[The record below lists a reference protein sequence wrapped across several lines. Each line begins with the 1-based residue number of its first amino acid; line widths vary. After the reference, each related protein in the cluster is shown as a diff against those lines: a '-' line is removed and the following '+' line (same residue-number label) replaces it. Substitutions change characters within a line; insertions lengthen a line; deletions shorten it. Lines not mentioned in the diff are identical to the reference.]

1 MSVGG
6 EFGRRVSDDELCAE
20 VRQAVEGGDED
31 ALRRLG
37 FGGFGG
43 YAQRLSEL
51 MSDSVR
57 EGHDPQAEDFAAI
70 MEEVARP
77 AHYAHHLVNEAGT
90 AVQLAKDEP
99 LGIHMKPIET
109 DFDDEA
115 FRSTVGNAASKDDPT
130 ETAGALADGLGY
142 FVKKLGNDFI
152 KANAEAHSRA
162 GFEVKVKRSGSTKCC
177 PWCAARIGSWA
188 IANAPDGVFGCH
200 ENCSCTVEY
209 TSSTGA
215 KTSARG
221 ANLHRYGA
229 GAFVEVEYQPPHV
242 GAVQGAEKAP
252 HRLTGGAN
260 GGIINQRPLTNANDD
275 YNKALNSKYSKG
287 SDVAKAVYDKYVPK
301 GGAVTS
307 YNSPKAYHSTKN
319 HKVYLDMN
327 KDLNNP
333 RRAGTTWF
341 HEHGHYID
349 RDAGDISHNDGFL
362 RAIKADVKAYENK
375 IKSNFRLA
383 DLSDARIVIGTE
395 FRSLGD
401 ISHSVQDIYGGV
413 IGKPYPNAAYAHM
426 QKYWKS
432 HGRYGVC
439 SEAFAHMFEASF
451 DPDKTELMKQYLP
464 NAWAEFE
471 KLLGGLA

>member
-1 MSVGG
+1 MSIGD
-6 EFGRRVSDDELCAE
+6 EFARLVSDDELCAE
-20 VRQAVEGGDED
+20 VRLAVEGGDED
-31 ALRRLG
+31 TLRRLG
-37 FGGFGG
+37 FGAFAE

-57 EGHDPQAEDFAAI
+57 EGHDPQAEGFAAI

-90 AVQLAKDEP
+90 AVQRAKDEP

-200 ENCSCTVEY
+200 ANCSCTVEY

-221 ANLHRYGA
+221 ANLHRYGT
-229 GAFVEVEYQPPHV
+229 GAFVEVGYEPPHV
-242 GAVQGAEKAP
+242 GAVRGAEKAP

-260 GGIINQRPLTNANDD
+260 GGILSTALKLENFIEADPKKVVSNDCRVKIIQVLKSQGFSFDYDDVRIVDIPPDKEGRYEAIRTNAVATPS
-275 YNKALNSKYSKG
+275 YPIVYLELNKRVFSGKTLEEIDEVFSQQNYCTANSLEEAIIHECGHLRVLKNKTYTAYARIDETLKG
-287 SDVAKAVYDKYVPK
+287 SEFTSPVPERKDKKSLKDLAGTISPYAQKDGLECIAESEVVLFRGEELSDELKKLYDKY
-301 GGAVTS
+301 TS
-307 YNSPKAYHSTKN
+307 
-319 HKVYLDMN
+319 
-327 KDLNNP
+327 
-333 RRAGTTWF
+333 
-341 HEHGHYID
+341 
-349 RDAGDISHNDGFL
+349 
-362 RAIKADVKAYENK
+362 
-375 IKSNFRLA
+375 
-383 DLSDARIVIGTE
+383 
-395 FRSLGD
+395 
-401 ISHSVQDIYGGV
+401 
-413 IGKPYPNAAYAHM
+413 
-426 QKYWKS
+426 
-432 HGRYGVC
+432 
-439 SEAFAHMFEASF
+439 
-451 DPDKTELMKQYLP
+451 
-464 NAWAEFE
+464 
-471 KLLGGLA
+471 